1 MVGTARLRTEKV
13 KVALNTISLQVRVT
27 STWERTEVG
36 EGKMGWGRREVGSQR
51 VAGVRGGGRGCTEIY
66 YTEKTVP
73 MRSWTRPGMAG
84 TSPAMKI

>member
-51 VAGVRGGGRGCTEIY
+51 VAGVRGGGRGLGR
-66 YTEKTVP
+66 TVQKSTIQ
-73 MRSWTRPGMAG
+73 RRLYQ
-84 TSPAMKI
+84 